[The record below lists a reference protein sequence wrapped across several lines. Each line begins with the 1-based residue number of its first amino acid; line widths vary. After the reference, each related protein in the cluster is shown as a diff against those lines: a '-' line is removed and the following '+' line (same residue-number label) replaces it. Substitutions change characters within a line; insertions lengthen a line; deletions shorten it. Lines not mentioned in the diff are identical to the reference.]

1 METKAAGWLI
11 VWVIPGFIWIYRITN
26 LTKELKA
33 KQDEL
38 KNVKEDLRYFQE
50 EKEAAYKQSQV
61 LR

>member
-11 VWVIPGFIWIYRITN
+11 VWVILGFIWIYRITN

-38 KNVKEDLRYFQE
+38 KNAKEDLRYFQE

>member
-1 METKAAGWLI
+1 METKVADWLI
-11 VWVIPGFIWIYRITN
+11 VWVILGFIWIYRITN